1 MSRYICLG
9 VDSKPDKFRGRK
21 RGEREK
27 RSRRE
32 SSWKGVLSRAKIEI
46 ELNLRGEVGK
56 KKKKEKGGP
65 IFHAHSPLS
74 GFLVSTPPHRRPLLL
89 HTVRPQ
95 YLTNKPRI
103 VHAFI
108 PFPGLSVNHSLHVS
122 FSVLTP
128 SRSGNTRE
136 SATHASNKSRA
147 KLCDDS
153 TPR

>member
-1 MSRYICLG
+1 MSI
-9 VDSKPDKFRGRK
+9 PNPINFA
-21 RGEREK
+21 GEREERERK
-27 RSRRE
+27 DRGANRR
-32 SSWKGVLSRAKIEI
+32 GNRVLSRAKIEI
-46 ELNLRGEVGK
+46 ELNLRGEVEK

-89 HTVRPQ
+89 HIVRPQ